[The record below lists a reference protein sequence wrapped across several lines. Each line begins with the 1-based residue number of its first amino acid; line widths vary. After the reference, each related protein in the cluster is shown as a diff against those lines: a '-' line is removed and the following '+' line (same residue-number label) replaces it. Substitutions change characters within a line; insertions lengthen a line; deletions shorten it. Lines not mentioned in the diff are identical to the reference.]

1 MTLMASVIVTFILLM
16 VTLIIYA
23 NIMTKYY
30 KFFEKHPIIQWITV
44 IAFVAISLAII
55 FYILSQSQS
64 YVKVMN
70 ITD

>member
-30 KFFEKHPIIQWITV
+30 RFFEKHPIVQWIIVVVFV
-44 IAFVAISLAII
+44 IVSLTIT

-64 YVKVMN
+64 YVKVTN

>member
-44 IAFVAISLAII
+44 IAFSVISLTIM
-55 FYILSQSQS
+55 FYILSLSQR
-64 YVKVMN
+64 
-70 ITD
+70 